1 MSYIWRQSTSS
12 LLRNTR
18 LLPIGSGI
26 SLRVASER
34 PKAASVTCAHW
45 IRSCPPG
52 HQGALLETLA
62 LHSDVSSNATLT
74 QARGVLA
81 WQPWLQPQLDNLL
94 RLMLQ
99 RGMNGTT
106 STCCPAASSC
116 EGSTRQAAALGMGGT
131 GQARCNASRPG
142 RWSPSLETGEA
153 DHSTHGP
160 AREVAATSS
169 GEFPTPSRHVTSYK
183 APFCAHARNRGER
196 RGGGSTPDSGS
207 PGVVWGIQPPQ
218 CHLPPEPKG
227 GSMPSHTGDP
237 RPGVSAGPA
246 TDWQTTCPGQVG
258 TAATATHCVRPP
270 ATGPPAFG
278 YHGSTG
284 RTCT

>member
-116 EGSTRQAAALGMGGT
+116 EGSTRQAAALGMGRT

-183 APFCAHARNRGER
+183 A
-196 RGGGSTPDSGS
+196 
-207 PGVVWGIQPPQ
+207 
-218 CHLPPEPKG
+218 LLL
-227 GSMPSHTGDP
+227 
-237 RPGVSAGPA
+237 RPGRFIRLNQESGGLSAHMPGIVVSDQAEAAPL
-246 TDWQTTCPGQVG
+246 TPGAQ
-258 TAATATHCVRPP
+258 
-270 ATGPPAFG
+270 
-278 YHGSTG
+278 GSSG
-284 RTCT
+284 GFSLLNAIFLPSRKRRFNAEPHR